1 MEPAVKRTKRLPE
14 QDATLMPW
22 RLPLLA
28 GGALT
33 SPNIVTNARAVRFQ
47 TINRLSSSSDA
58 DGKFKKMC
66 IRKFVGH
73 RGKVLVFQTGSCVIV
88 GGCSL
93 TEILSL
99 LQVLKLYLGRMS
111 GSGRI
116 VFHRVEIQNIVSVG
130 MLERP
135 IDLHQLARNHPLSV
149 AYTPKKFP
157 GARCAFTFGPDNKP
171 GAINVFTSGKFVIP
185 GQSRPDDLGK
195 LLAVFEQA
203 VGCKAIRPK

>member
-1 MEPAVKRTKRLPE
+1 MEPAAKRARCTP
-14 QDATLMPW
+14 DPTLMPW

-116 VFHRVEIQNIVSVG
+116 VFHKVEIQNIVSVG

-135 IDLHQLARNHPLSV
+135 IDLHQLAKEQPLSV

-157 GARCAFTFGPDNKP
+157 GARCAFTFGPDNKV

-195 LLAVFEQA
+195 LLAVFEKA